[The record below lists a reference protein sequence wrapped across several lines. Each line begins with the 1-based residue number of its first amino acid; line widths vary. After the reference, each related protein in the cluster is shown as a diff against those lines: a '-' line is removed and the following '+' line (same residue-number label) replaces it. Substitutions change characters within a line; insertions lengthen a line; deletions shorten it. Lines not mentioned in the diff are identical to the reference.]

1 MPAIIAI
8 PLCSSGIYVKLGD
21 CEQALEVFHRGTI
34 IGLRL
39 LAFLIQSGS
48 STLNEIA
55 SAVANLRHFILCAA
69 SFLQPHSPT
78 LAADTFIQWKNVF
91 SEIHSILIRL
101 GLRANNRVL
110 FQVLGDPLLRQNQ
123 EEQLKAFEVHQSCE
137 KLFVRKYFP
146 YILQALAVQTHRQ
159 ILEALEP
166 GDILLDY
173 LFDVFHPDFD
183 PEKEPRN
190 NPLSYVTLLRKESPP
205 QIFQL
210 DLTSIHEK
218 YGKQGGLSITYDE
231 LSTLCSSLGEHIF
244 PAEVLR
250 ILEEENVNRLFI
262 SPDSYLHDLPL
273 EAISPKRGGTCL
285 FESFNVIRL
294 SSPRELLR
302 EKVVASLRL
311 VLNPSLAIG
320 DPPPAV
326 PDEDLYVELLQ
337 RSAGLNTALVP
348 PETLI
353 VEAYYMCGLQAQLPK
368 SARLDSKSHDQA
380 IPLLAE
386 SHPYS
391 PPIHITPTPVYL
403 KALQH
408 SARKNI
414 ESLKSRSSSLEQ
426 QSKGRLHPQT
436 KSLNADCYLFG
447 NPQFDMDT
455 ETVEEEA
462 GCIAALA
469 SMFWISNPE
478 TIKLK
483 VEELPETQREIDTV
497 QHLLSLCPSLQVK
510 QPIVHSNATVE
521 SLLGLESPFL
531 LHIATHG
538 FVKSSI
544 HTQAH
549 SGYWSDTST
558 ALLLAGAQT
567 YLNKNYEKLS
577 FHSGVG
583 CLTPASVGAI
593 NLEATRLVFS
603 STCRSG
609 IGTKPF
615 HETSESMMQA
625 FHASGAQTVISTLW
639 EVEDSLT
646 ADFASFFY
654 NQLMEKPLCRPS
666 EALTLAKKLVK
677 DKQESPSA
685 WGAFVCSGIDH
696 PLLPQSATIAQEI
709 QMVSYTYM

>member
-55 SAVANLRHFILCAA
+55 SAVANLRHFILSAA
-69 SFLQPHSPT
+69 SFLQHHSPT
-78 LAADTFIQWKNVF
+78 LAANTFIQWKNIF

-166 GDILLDY
+166 GDVLLDY

-231 LSTLCSSLGEHIF
+231 LSTLCSSLGEHVF

-302 EKVVASLRL
+302 EKVVASLQL

-353 VEAYYMCGLQAQLPK
+353 VEAQGRSQL
-368 SARLDSKSHDQA
+368 
-380 IPLLAE
+380 
-386 SHPYS
+386 
-391 PPIHITPTPVYL
+391 
-403 KALQH
+403 
-408 SARKNI
+408 
-414 ESLKSRSSSLEQ
+414 
-426 QSKGRLHPQT
+426 
-436 KSLNADCYLFG
+436 F
-447 NPQFDMDT
+447 
-455 ETVEEEA
+455 
-462 GCIAALA
+462 
-469 SMFWISNPE
+469 
-478 TIKLK
+478 
-483 VEELPETQREIDTV
+483 
-497 QHLLSLCPSLQVK
+497 
-510 QPIVHSNATVE
+510 
-521 SLLGLESPFL
+521 
-531 LHIATHG
+531 
-538 FVKSSI
+538 
-544 HTQAH
+544 
-549 SGYWSDTST
+549 
-558 ALLLAGAQT
+558 
-567 YLNKNYEKLS
+567 
-577 FHSGVG
+577 
-583 CLTPASVGAI
+583 
-593 NLEATRLVFS
+593 
-603 STCRSG
+603 
-609 IGTKPF
+609 
-615 HETSESMMQA
+615 
-625 FHASGAQTVISTLW
+625 
-639 EVEDSLT
+639 
-646 ADFASFFY
+646 
-654 NQLMEKPLCRPS
+654 
-666 EALTLAKKLVK
+666 
-677 DKQESPSA
+677 
-685 WGAFVCSGIDH
+685 
-696 PLLPQSATIAQEI
+696 
-709 QMVSYTYM
+709 